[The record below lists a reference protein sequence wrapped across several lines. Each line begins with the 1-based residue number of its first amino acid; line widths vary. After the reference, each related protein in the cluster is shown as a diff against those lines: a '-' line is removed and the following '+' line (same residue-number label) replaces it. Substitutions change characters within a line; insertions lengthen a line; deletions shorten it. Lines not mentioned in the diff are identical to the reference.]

1 ATGDPDV
8 LSVAV
13 GEGVGGAVDGQAV
26 ESIAIDRATGAVRFL
41 APASSPLRA
50 ELDPRGGIRRV
61 PASGAESLLG
71 PAEID
76 ALRSLADRV
85 ADFPALEGPSGQRVP
100 ADLEFAFR
108 DGRLALLQLRPFVRS
123 RRAEE
128 SERLRALD
136 APLRERADRIV
147 RLDEGPGGD
156 GT

>member
-1 ATGDPDV
+1 MLGRTASGLYWMFRQLERSENTARLLEAGMRMA
-8 LSVAV
+8 LT
-13 GEGVGGAVDGQAV
+13 
-26 ESIAIDRATGAVRFL
+26 RA
-41 APASSPLRA
+41 ASS
-50 ELDPRGGIRRV
+50 ENEW
-61 PASGAESLLG
+61 ASIVMTAGNQAG
-71 PAEID
+71 YQARHD
-76 ALRSLADRV
+76 GYDADRV
-85 ADFPALEGPSGQRVP
+85 ADFPALEGPSGQRFP